1 MPNWPQLAPTCERIS
16 GSVKKKVTYWAF
28 SGAVVAVVVVLLA
41 SCVSTDTS
49 SLHTPTE
56 EFNKRSPALTETA
69 KVELSLAP
77 VSDDTETEPTISPT
91 APPTT
96 EATETE
102 PAQDM
107 TDENYVD
114 RNLISV
120 LHADKKEVDIH
131 NGIDLDELI
140 DKLVLDITE
149 INHVSQGQIKLFTTA
164 NNFSSGFSILQIEE
178 KANGRLDIWGETID
192 APETLTFKYEE
203 DGLALDLMV
212 DESSRGYG
220 VYTDGENRYL
230 LPLQFSLIGETLDN
244 QEIAGVIPYSVAGEK
259 GLRLAIITQSTQG
272 EFEFNLG
279 SHGIPHVLNEP
290 NRLASDEQIVRDEN
304 GQILIQNEQG
314 EKIRCYNPDRGE
326 WELTTQEMELA
337 KESVDFLTTV
347 EGEYQGIPYE
357 FTLGIDFI
365 EDLYDRYPIEN
376 IDLNN
381 EQLMGQM
388 VFWLHYKNWLMSQ
401 GIINTGGP
409 GYWRATY
416 RISDGWTR
424 SSEEDMQR
432 FVDQVTTA
440 KQGATFED
448 YIQMVK
454 DGNGGYTIFGRGAE
468 GGYDFQSVDPRQGL
482 NYIRE
487 ERRSSG
493 KWVYYNGTYDF
504 NYGIR
509 VENGKLTTILEGGET
524 YKEYLNH
531 YLHYRDQLLEH
542 QGIRE
547 ALDNDQEAIEKLAT
561 IAERGGKSIWM
572 LTRFPN
578 VYIAPTL
585 TPRSLDNG
593 HIGTL
598 PQGRIFLKLFQ
609 EKTISSIGTPYYEGT
624 FSWYFPYKGLITDV
638 DRLDYPLEV
647 VLSEGF

>member
-1 MPNWPQLAPTCERIS
+1 
-16 GSVKKKVTYWAF
+16 
-28 SGAVVAVVVVLLA
+28 
-41 SCVSTDTS
+41 
-49 SLHTPTE
+49 
-56 EFNKRSPALTETA
+56 
-69 KVELSLAP
+69 
-77 VSDDTETEPTISPT
+77 
-91 APPTT
+91 
-96 EATETE
+96 
-102 PAQDM
+102 
-107 TDENYVD
+107 
-114 RNLISV
+114 
-120 LHADKKEVDIH
+120 
-131 NGIDLDELI
+131 
-140 DKLVLDITE
+140 
-149 INHVSQGQIKLFTTA
+149 
-164 NNFSSGFSILQIEE
+164 
-178 KANGRLDIWGETID
+178 
-192 APETLTFKYEE
+192 
-203 DGLALDLMV
+203 
-212 DESSRGYG
+212 
-220 VYTDGENRYL
+220 
-230 LPLQFSLIGETLDN
+230 
-244 QEIAGVIPYSVAGEK
+244 
-259 GLRLAIITQSTQG
+259 
-272 EFEFNLG
+272 
-279 SHGIPHVLNEP
+279 
-290 NRLASDEQIVRDEN
+290 
-304 GQILIQNEQG
+304 
-314 EKIRCYNPDRGE
+314 
-326 WELTTQEMELA
+326 
-337 KESVDFLTTV
+337 
-347 EGEYQGIPYE
+347 
-357 FTLGIDFI
+357 
-365 EDLYDRYPIEN
+365 
-376 IDLNN
+376 
-381 EQLMGQM
+381 
-388 VFWLHYKNWLMSQ
+388 
-401 GIINTGGP
+401 
-409 GYWRATY
+409 
-416 RISDGWTR
+416 
-424 SSEEDMQR
+424 MQR